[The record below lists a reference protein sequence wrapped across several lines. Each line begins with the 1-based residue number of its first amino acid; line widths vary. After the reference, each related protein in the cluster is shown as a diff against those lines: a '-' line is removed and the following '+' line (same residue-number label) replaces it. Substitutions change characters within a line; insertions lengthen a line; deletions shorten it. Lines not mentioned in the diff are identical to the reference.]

1 MRTSKL
7 TRTLVASAVLVALTG
22 GYVAGRQ
29 HWQAPLASEMVSD
42 AHAAWPATATAAAA
56 NTSNTAPNT
65 APNAAPRMLVPDFS
79 QLAEQYGPAVVNIS
93 VTHDGKPSAGRGA
106 AAIPMP
112 PGMDQN
118 DPLFQF
124 FRRFY
129 GAPGND
135 GGDDDNGGESGPTR
149 SLGSGFIVSPDGY
162 VLTNAHVV
170 DGASQVTVKLTDKR
184 EYKAKV
190 VGSDKA
196 SDVALLKIAATSLP
210 TVKIGDPSKSKAGE
224 WVVAIGSPYGFDNT
238 VTAGIVS
245 AKARALPDEN
255 YTPFIQT
262 DVPVN
267 PGNSGGPLFNLNG
280 EVIGINSM
288 IYSRTGGFQGLSFA
302 IPIDMAM
309 KVKAQLQQYGKVS
322 RGRIGVAIQEVN
334 QSLAKS
340 FGLPKPTGALVSSI
354 DKNGPAAKSDL
365 KPGDVILAV
374 NGTTIDDSVQL
385 PEKIADMRPGQ
396 KATLTVWRNGGKQD
410 VTVTVAALNEK
421 QDVASADDSATHGR
435 LGLAVRELSPQ
446 EKRAA
451 QVTGGLLVA
460 RAGGPAEQAGVQA
473 GDIILSLNGTP
484 VTSAAQLSEKL
495 KKAGNNV
502 ALLVQRDGQQIFIPV
517 DLG

>member
-1 MRTSKL
+1 MQTSKL
-7 TRTLVASAVLVALTG
+7 TRTLVAGAVLVALTG

-29 HWQAPLASEMVSD
+29 HWQTPLTSEMVSD
-42 AHAAWPATATAAAA
+42 ASAASSPAATPVAAQ
-56 NTSNTAPNT
+56 NTPN
-65 APNAAPRMLVPDFS
+65 PAPRMLVPDFS

-93 VTHDGKPSAGRGA
+93 VTHDGKPSAQRGSA
-106 AAIPMP
+106 ANQLP
-112 PGMDQN
+112 PGMDPN

-124 FRRFY
+124 FRHFY

-135 GGDDDNGGESGPTR
+135 GGDAGNGGDDGSGGPTR

-162 VLTNAHVV
+162 ILTNAHVV
-170 DGASQVTVKLTDKR
+170 DDASQVTVKLTDKR

-196 SDVALLKIAATSLP
+196 SDVALLKIAATDLP

-309 KVKAQLQQYGKVS
+309 KVKTQLQQYGKVS

-374 NGTTIDDSVQL
+374 NGATIEDSVQL

-396 KATLTVWRNGGKQD
+396 TATLTVWRNGAKQE
-410 VTVTVAALNEK
+410 VSVKIAALNEK
-421 QDVASADDSATHGR
+421 KDVASADDSATHGR
-435 LGLAVRELSPQ
+435 LGLAVRELSPK
-446 EKRAA
+446 EKQAA
-451 QVTGGLLVA
+451 QVTNGLLVA
-460 RAGGPAEQAGVQA
+460 RAGGPAEQAGVEA

>member
-1 MRTSKL
+1 MPTSKL

-29 HWQAPLASEMVSD
+29 HWQAPLASEMVAD
-42 AHAAWPATATAAAA
+42 ANAANPATPAA
-56 NTSNTAPNT
+56 NVPNT
-65 APNAAPRMLVPDFS
+65 PNTAPRMLVPDFS

-93 VTHDGKPSAGRGA
+93 VTHDGKPSAGGGA
-106 AAIPMP
+106 AAMPMP

-124 FRRFY
+124 FRHFY

-135 GGDDDNGGESGPTR
+135 GGDGGGDAGSAPTR

-162 VLTNAHVV
+162 ILTNAHVV
-170 DGASQVTVKLTDKR
+170 DDASQVTVKLTDKR

-196 SDVALLKIAATSLP
+196 SDVALLKIAATNLP

-267 PGNSGGPLFNLNG
+267 PGNSGGPLFNLSG

-302 IPIDMAM
+302 IPINMAM

-322 RGRIGVAIQEVN
+322 RGRIGVTIQEVN

-340 FGLPKPTGALVSSI
+340 FGLPKPSGALVSSI

-374 NGTTIDDSVQL
+374 NGTTIEDSVQL
-385 PEKIADMRPGQ
+385 PEKIADMRPGE
-396 KATLTVWRNGGKQD
+396 KATLTVWRNGAKQD
-410 VTVTVAALNEK
+410 VSVTVAALNEK
-421 QDVASADDSATHGR
+421 KDVASTDDSATHGR
-435 LGLAVRELSPQ
+435 LGLAVRELSPD

-451 QVTGGLLVA
+451 QVTHGLLVA
-460 RAGGPAEQAGVQA
+460 RASGPAEQAGVQP

-484 VTSAAQLSEKL
+484 VTSASQLSNKL

>member
-1 MRTSKL
+1 MRTARSVHAL
-7 TRTLVASAVLVALTG
+7 RLLCVAAAVAVGSALV
-22 GYVAGRQ
+22 
-29 HWQAPLASEMVSD
+29 P
-42 AHAAWPATATAAAA
+42 AHAQNATGSVATG
-56 NTSNTAPNT
+56 TYG
-65 APNAAPRMLVPDFS
+65 LPDFADLVEKVS
-79 QLAEQYGPAVVNIS
+79 PAVVNIRTTEK
-93 VTHDGKPSAGRGA
+93 VRMQQGGPSDDDMAE
-106 AAIPMP
+106 
-112 PGMDQN
+112 
-118 DPLFQF
+118 F
-124 FRRFY
+124 FRRFF
-129 GAPGND
+129 GVPMPGMPGQGQKRRNPPPQQEEEQSR
-135 GGDDDNGGESGPTR
+135 GV
-149 SLGSGFIVSPDGY
+149 GSGFIISGDGY
-162 VLTNAHVV
+162 ILTNAHVV
-170 DGASQVTVKLTDKR
+170 EGAETIYVTLIDKR
-184 EYKAKV
+184 EYKAKLI
-190 VGSDKA
+190 GLDKRT
-196 SDVALLKIAATSLP
+196 DVALVKVEATALPSLKL
-210 TVKIGDPSKSKAGE
+210 GDSDKVRVGE
-224 WVVAIGSPYGFDNT
+224 WVLAIGSPFGLDNT

-309 KVKAQLQQYGKVS
+309 KVKSQLQQYGKVS

-354 DKNGPAAKSDL
+354 DKHGPAAKSDL

-396 KATLTVWRNGGKQD
+396 KATLTVWRNGAKQD
-410 VTVTVAALNEK
+410 VSVTVGALNEK
-421 QDVASADDSATHGR
+421 KDMASNDDSATHGR
-435 LGLAVRELSPQ
+435 LGLAVRELSPE

-451 QVTGGLLVA
+451 QVTNGLLVA
-460 RAGGPAEQAGVQA
+460 RAGGPAAQAGVEP

-484 VTSAAQLSEKL
+484 VTSASQLSDKL

>member
-29 HWQAPLASEMVSD
+29 HWQAPLASEMVAD
-42 AHAAWPATATAAAA
+42 ANAANPATPAA
-56 NTSNTAPNT
+56 NAPNT
-65 APNAAPRMLVPDFS
+65 PNTAPRMLVPDFS

-93 VTHDGKPSAGRGA
+93 VTHDGKPSAGGGA
-106 AAIPMP
+106 TAMPMP

-124 FRRFY
+124 FRHFY

-135 GGDDDNGGESGPTR
+135 GGDGSGDGGSAPTR
-149 SLGSGFIVSPDGY
+149 SLGSGFIVSADGY
-162 VLTNAHVV
+162 ILTNAHVV
-170 DGASQVTVKLTDKR
+170 DDASQVTVKLTDKR
-184 EYKAKV
+184 EFKAKV

-196 SDVALLKIAATSLP
+196 SDVALLKIAATNLP

-309 KVKAQLQQYGKVS
+309 KVKAQLQQFGKVS
-322 RGRIGVAIQEVN
+322 RGRIGVTIQEVN

-340 FGLPKPTGALVSSI
+340 FGLPKPEGALVSSI

-374 NGTTIDDSVQL
+374 NGTTIEDSVQL
-385 PEKIADMRPGQ
+385 PEKIADMRPGA
-396 KATLTVWRNGGKQD
+396 KATLTVWRNGAKQD
-410 VTVTVAALNEK
+410 VSVTVAALSEK
-421 QDVASADDSATHGR
+421 KDVASTDDSATHGR
-435 LGLAVRELSPQ
+435 LGLAVRDLSPD

-451 QVTGGLLVA
+451 QVTHGLLVA
-460 RAGGPAEQAGVQA
+460 RVGGPAEQAGVQA

-484 VTSAAQLSEKL
+484 VTSASQLSDKL

>member
-29 HWQAPLASEMVSD
+29 HWQAPLASEMVAD
-42 AHAAWPATATAAAA
+42 ANAANPATPAA
-56 NTSNTAPNT
+56 NAPNT
-65 APNAAPRMLVPDFS
+65 PNTAPRMLVPDFS

-93 VTHDGKPSAGRGA
+93 VTHDGKPSAGGGA
-106 AAIPMP
+106 TAMPMP

-124 FRRFY
+124 FRHFY

-135 GGDDDNGGESGPTR
+135 GGDGSGDGGSAPTR
-149 SLGSGFIVSPDGY
+149 SLGSGFIVSADGY
-162 VLTNAHVV
+162 ILTNAHVV
-170 DGASQVTVKLTDKR
+170 DDASQVTVKLTDKR
-184 EYKAKV
+184 EFKAKV

-196 SDVALLKIAATSLP
+196 SDVALLKIAATNLP

-309 KVKAQLQQYGKVS
+309 KVKAQLQQFGKVS
-322 RGRIGVAIQEVN
+322 RGRIGVTIQEVN

-340 FGLPKPTGALVSSI
+340 FGLPKPEGALVSSI

-374 NGTTIDDSVQL
+374 NGTTIEDSVQL
-385 PEKIADMRPGQ
+385 PEKIADMRPGE
-396 KATLTVWRNGGKQD
+396 KATLTVWRNGAKQD
-410 VTVTVAALNEK
+410 VSVTVAALSEK
-421 QDVASADDSATHGR
+421 KDVASTDDSATHGR
-435 LGLAVRELSPQ
+435 LGLAVRDLSPD

-451 QVTGGLLVA
+451 QVTHGLLVA
-460 RAGGPAEQAGVQA
+460 RVGGPAEQAGVQA

-484 VTSAAQLSEKL
+484 VTSASQLSDKL

>member
-1 MRTSKL
+1 MRTSKF

-29 HWQAPLASEMVSD
+29 HWQAPLASEMVTNAD
-42 AHAAWPATATAAAA
+42 AASAAVAAA
-56 NTSNTAPNT
+56 NT
-65 APNAAPRMLVPDFS
+65 PNAGPRMLVPDFS

-93 VTHDGKPSAGRGA
+93 VTHDAKPSAARGSTSSQMQ
-106 AAIPMP
+106 MP
-112 PGMDQN
+112 PGMSPN

-124 FRRFY
+124 FRKFY

-135 GGDDDNGGESGPTR
+135 GGDDNGDEGGSGSGPTR
-149 SLGSGFIVSPDGY
+149 SLGSGFIVSADGY

-170 DGASQVTVKLTDKR
+170 DDASQVTVKLTDKR
-184 EYKAKV
+184 EFKAKV
-190 VGSDKA
+190 VGSDKT
-196 SDVALLKIAATSLP
+196 SDVALLKIAATDLP
-210 TVKIGDPSKSKAGE
+210 TVKIGDPAKSKAGE

-255 YTPFIQT
+255 YTRFIQT

-309 KVKAQLQQYGKVS
+309 KVKSQLQQYGKVS

-354 DKNGPAAKSDL
+354 DKKGPAAKSDL

-374 NGTTIDDSVQL
+374 NGATIDESTQL
-385 PEKIADMRPGQ
+385 PARIADMRPGE
-396 KATLTVWRNGGKQD
+396 KATLTVWRNGAKQE
-410 VTVTVAALNEK
+410 VSVTVAALDEK
-421 QDVASADDSATHGR
+421 KDVASNDDSATHGR
-435 LGLAVRELSPQ
+435 LGLAVRELSPE

-451 QVTGGLLVA
+451 QVTNGLLVA

-484 VTSAAQLSEKL
+484 VTSASQLSDKL

>member
-1 MRTSKL
+1 MNASKL
-7 TRTLVASAVLVALTG
+7 TRTLVASAVLVAVAG

-29 HWQAPLASEMVSD
+29 HWQAPMASDVVTS
-42 AHAAWPATATAAAA
+42 ANAAVATPA
-56 NTSNTAPNT
+56 NAPST
-65 APNAAPRMLVPDFS
+65 APRMLVPDFS

-93 VTHDGKPSAGRGA
+93 VTHDGKQASAGKGQSA
-106 AAIPMP
+106 MPQLP

-124 FRRFY
+124 FRHFY
-129 GAPGND
+129 GAPGGDDGD
-135 GGDDDNGGESGPTR
+135 GGDDSGPTR

-162 VLTNAHVV
+162 ILTNAHVV
-170 DGASQVTVKLTDKR
+170 DDASHVTVKLTDKR
-184 EYKAKV
+184 EFTAKV

-196 SDVALLKIAATSLP
+196 SDVALIKIDAKDLP
-210 TVKIGDPSKSKAGE
+210 IVKIGDPSKTKAGE

-267 PGNSGGPLFNLNG
+267 PGNSGGPLFNLDG

-288 IYSRTGGFQGLSFA
+288 IYSKTGGFQGLSFA

-309 KVKAQLQQYGKVS
+309 KVKTQLQQFGKVS
-322 RGRIGVAIQEVN
+322 RGRIGVTIQEVN

-354 DKNGPAAKSDL
+354 DKSGPAAKSDL

-374 NGTTIDDSVQL
+374 NGQTIDDSVQL

-396 KATLTVWRNGGKQD
+396 EADLTVWRNGAQQ
-410 VTVTVAALNEK
+410 TVAVKVAALSDKTET
-421 QDVASADDSATHGR
+421 ASNDDTATHGR
-435 LGLAVRELSPQ
+435 LGLAVRDLSPQ
-446 EKRAA
+446 EK
-451 QVTGGLLVA
+451 QSEGVTHGLVVM
-460 RAGGPAEQAGVQA
+460 RTGGPAEQAGVES

-484 VTSAAQLSEKL
+484 VTSAAQLSDKL

>member
-42 AHAAWPATATAAAA
+42 ANAANPAAAPATVAA
-56 NTSNTAPNT
+56 NTPNT
-65 APNAAPRMLVPDFS
+65 APRMLVPDFS

-93 VTHDGKPSAGRGA
+93 VTHEAKPSAARGSA
-106 AAIPMP
+106 SSQMQMP

-124 FRRFY
+124 FRHFY

-135 GGDDDNGGESGPTR
+135 GGDGGDDSASAMTR

-162 VLTNAHVV
+162 ILTNAHVV
-170 DGASQVTVKLTDKR
+170 DDASQVTVKLNDKR

-196 SDVALLKIAATSLP
+196 SDVALLKIAATNLP
-210 TVKIGDPSKSKAGE
+210 TVKIGDPSKTKAGE

-309 KVKAQLQQYGKVS
+309 KVKSQLQQYGKVS

-354 DKNGPAAKSDL
+354 DKHGPAAKSDL

-396 KATLTVWRNGGKQD
+396 KATLTVWRNGAKQD
-410 VTVTVAALNEK
+410 VSVTVGALNEK
-421 QDVASADDSATHGR
+421 KDMASNDDSATHGR
-435 LGLAVRELSPQ
+435 LGLAVRELSPE

-451 QVTGGLLVA
+451 QVTNGLLVA
-460 RAGGPAEQAGVQA
+460 RAGGPAAQAGVEP

-484 VTSAAQLSEKL
+484 VTSASQLSDKL

>member
-7 TRTLVASAVLVALTG
+7 TRTLVAGAVLVALTG

-29 HWQAPLASEMVSD
+29 HWQAPVASEMLSD
-42 AHAAWPATATAAAA
+42 ANAMPVA
-56 NTSNTAPNT
+56 NTQNTPNT
-65 APNAAPRMLVPDFS
+65 APRMLVPDFS

-93 VTHDGKPSAGRGA
+93 VTHDGKPSAARGS

-135 GGDDDNGGESGPTR
+135 GGGDGSDGNDGSGGSGGPTR

-162 VLTNAHVV
+162 ILTNAHVV
-170 DGASQVTVKLTDKR
+170 DDASQVTVKLTDKR

-196 SDVALLKIAATSLP
+196 SDVALLKIAATDLP

-309 KVKAQLQQYGKVS
+309 KVKSQLQQYGKVS

-340 FGLPKPTGALVSSI
+340 FGLSKPTGALVSSI

-396 KATLTVWRNGGKQD
+396 KATLTVWRNGAKQD
-410 VTVTVAALNEK
+410 VSVTVAALGEK
-421 QDVASADDSATHGR
+421 QDVASRDDSATHGR
-435 LGLAVRELSPQ
+435 LGLAVRDLSPE

-451 QVTGGLLVA
+451 QVTNGLFVA
-460 RAGGPAEQAGVQA
+460 RVGGPAEQAGVQP

-484 VTSAAQLSEKL
+484 VTSASQLSDRL

>member
-42 AHAAWPATATAAAA
+42 ANAANPAAAPAPVAA
-56 NTSNTAPNT
+56 NTPNT
-65 APNAAPRMLVPDFS
+65 APRMLVPDFS

-93 VTHDGKPSAGRGA
+93 VTHDAKPSAARGSA
-106 AAIPMP
+106 SSQMQMP

-124 FRRFY
+124 FRHFY

-135 GGDDDNGGESGPTR
+135 GGDGGDDSASAMTR

-162 VLTNAHVV
+162 ILTNAHVV
-170 DGASQVTVKLTDKR
+170 DDASQVTVKLNDKR

-196 SDVALLKIAATSLP
+196 SDVALLKIAATNLP
-210 TVKIGDPSKSKAGE
+210 TVKIGDPSKTKAGE

-309 KVKAQLQQYGKVS
+309 KVKSQLQQYGKVS

-354 DKNGPAAKSDL
+354 DKHGPAAKSDL

-396 KATLTVWRNGGKQD
+396 KATLTVWRNGAKQD
-410 VTVTVAALNEK
+410 VSVTVGALNEK
-421 QDVASADDSATHGR
+421 KDVASNDDSATHGR
-435 LGLAVRELSPQ
+435 LGLAVRELSPE

-451 QVTGGLLVA
+451 QVTNGLLVA
-460 RAGGPAEQAGVQA
+460 RAGGPAAQAGVEP

-484 VTSAAQLSEKL
+484 VTSASQLSDKL

>member
-29 HWQAPLASEMVSD
+29 HWRAPLASAMVAD
-42 AHAAWPATATAAAA
+42 ANAANPATPAA
-56 NTSNTAPNT
+56 NAPNT
-65 APNAAPRMLVPDFS
+65 PNTAPRMLVLDFS

-93 VTHDGKPSAGRGA
+93 VTHDGKPSAGGGA
-106 AAIPMP
+106 TAMPMP

-124 FRRFY
+124 FRHFY

-135 GGDDDNGGESGPTR
+135 GGDGSGDGGSAPTR
-149 SLGSGFIVSPDGY
+149 SLGSGFIVSADGY
-162 VLTNAHVV
+162 ILTNAHVV
-170 DGASQVTVKLTDKR
+170 DDASQVTVKLTDKR
-184 EYKAKV
+184 EFKAKV

-196 SDVALLKIAATSLP
+196 SDVALLKIAATNLP

-309 KVKAQLQQYGKVS
+309 KVKAQLQQFGKVS
-322 RGRIGVAIQEVN
+322 RGRIGVTIQEVN

-340 FGLPKPTGALVSSI
+340 FGLPKPEGALVSSI

-374 NGTTIDDSVQL
+374 NGTTIEDSVQL
-385 PEKIADMRPGQ
+385 PEKIADMRPGE
-396 KATLTVWRNGGKQD
+396 KATLTVWRNGAKQD
-410 VTVTVAALNEK
+410 VSVTVAALNEK
-421 QDVASADDSATHGR
+421 KDVASTDDSATHGR
-435 LGLAVRELSPQ
+435 LGLAVRDLSPD

-451 QVTGGLLVA
+451 QVTHGLLVA
-460 RAGGPAEQAGVQA
+460 RVGGPAEQAGVQA

-484 VTSAAQLSEKL
+484 VTSASQLSDKL

>member
-7 TRTLVASAVLVALTG
+7 TRTLVAGAVLVALTG

-29 HWQAPLASEMVSD
+29 HWQAPVASEMLSD
-42 AHAAWPATATAAAA
+42 ANAMPVA
-56 NTSNTAPNT
+56 NTQNTPNT
-65 APNAAPRMLVPDFS
+65 APRMLVPDFS

-93 VTHDGKPSAGRGA
+93 VTHDGKPSAARGS

-135 GGDDDNGGESGPTR
+135 GGGDGSDGNDGSGGPTR
-149 SLGSGFIVSPDGY
+149 SLGSGFIVSQDGY
-162 VLTNAHVV
+162 ILTNAHVV
-170 DGASQVTVKLTDKR
+170 DDASQVTVKLTDKR

-196 SDVALLKIAATSLP
+196 SDVALLKIAATDLP

-309 KVKAQLQQYGKVS
+309 KVKSQLQQYGKVS

-396 KATLTVWRNGGKQD
+396 KATLTVWRNGAKQD
-410 VTVTVAALNEK
+410 VSVTVAALGEK
-421 QDVASADDSATHGR
+421 QDVASRDDSATHGR
-435 LGLAVRELSPQ
+435 LGLAVRDLSPE

-451 QVTGGLLVA
+451 QVTNGLFVA
-460 RAGGPAEQAGVQA
+460 RVGGPAEQAGVQP

-484 VTSAAQLSEKL
+484 VTSASQLSDKL

>member
-29 HWQAPLASEMVSD
+29 HWQAPLASEMVAD
-42 AHAAWPATATAAAA
+42 ANAANPATPAA
-56 NTSNTAPNT
+56 NAPNP
-65 APNAAPRMLVPDFS
+65 PNTAPRMLVPDFS

-93 VTHDGKPSAGRGA
+93 VTHDGKPSAGGGA
-106 AAIPMP
+106 TAMPMP

-124 FRRFY
+124 FRHFY

-135 GGDDDNGGESGPTR
+135 GGDGSGDGGSAPTR
-149 SLGSGFIVSPDGY
+149 SLGSGFIVSADGY
-162 VLTNAHVV
+162 ILTNAHVV
-170 DGASQVTVKLTDKR
+170 DDASQVTVKLTDKR
-184 EYKAKV
+184 EFKAKV

-196 SDVALLKIAATSLP
+196 SDVALLKIAATNLP

-309 KVKAQLQQYGKVS
+309 KVKAQLQQFGKVS
-322 RGRIGVAIQEVN
+322 RGRIGVTIQEVN

-340 FGLPKPTGALVSSI
+340 FGLPKPEGALVSSI

-374 NGTTIDDSVQL
+374 NGTTIEDSVQL
-385 PEKIADMRPGQ
+385 PEKIADMRPGE
-396 KATLTVWRNGGKQD
+396 KATLTVWRNGAKQD
-410 VTVTVAALNEK
+410 VSVTVAALNEK
-421 QDVASADDSATHGR
+421 KDVASTEDSATHGR
-435 LGLAVRELSPQ
+435 LGLAVRDLSPD

-451 QVTGGLLVA
+451 QVTHGLLVA
-460 RAGGPAEQAGVQA
+460 RVGGPAEQAGVQA

-484 VTSAAQLSEKL
+484 VTSASQLSDKL

>member
-7 TRTLVASAVLVALTG
+7 TRTLVASAVLVAMTG

-29 HWQAPLASEMVSD
+29 HWQAPIASEMVSD
-42 AHAAWPATATAAAA
+42 ANAA
-56 NTSNTAPNT
+56 NPALAIPVAGAQNTPNT
-65 APNAAPRMLVPDFS
+65 APRMLVPDFS

-93 VTHDGKPSAGRGA
+93 VTHDGKPSAARGS

-124 FRRFY
+124 FRHFY

-135 GGDDDNGGESGPTR
+135 GGGNDDGGDGGSGPTR

-162 VLTNAHVV
+162 ILTNAHVV
-170 DGASQVTVKLTDKR
+170 DDASQVTVKLTDKR

-196 SDVALLKIAATSLP
+196 SDVALLKIAATDLP
-210 TVKIGDPSKSKAGE
+210 TVKIGDPAKTKAGE

-309 KVKAQLQQYGKVS
+309 KVKSQLQQYGKVS

-396 KATLTVWRNGGKQD
+396 KATLTVWRNGAKQD
-410 VTVTVAALNEK
+410 VSVTVAALNEK
-421 QDVASADDSATHGR
+421 KDVASNDDSATHGR
-435 LGLAVRELSPQ
+435 LGLAVRELSPE

-451 QVTGGLLVA
+451 QVANGLLVA
-460 RAGGPAEQAGVQA
+460 RVGGPAEQAGVQP

-484 VTSAAQLSEKL
+484 VTSASQLSDKL

>member
-29 HWQAPLASEMVSD
+29 HWQAPLASEMVAD
-42 AHAAWPATATAAAA
+42 ANAANPATPAA
-56 NTSNTAPNT
+56 NAPNT
-65 APNAAPRMLVPDFS
+65 PSTAPRMLVPDFS

-93 VTHDGKPSAGRGA
+93 VTHDGKPSAGGGA
-106 AAIPMP
+106 TAMPMP

-124 FRRFY
+124 FRHFY

-135 GGDDDNGGESGPTR
+135 GGDGSGDGGSAPTR
-149 SLGSGFIVSPDGY
+149 SLGSGFIVSADGY
-162 VLTNAHVV
+162 ILTNAHVV
-170 DGASQVTVKLTDKR
+170 DDASQVTVKLTDKR
-184 EYKAKV
+184 EFKAKV

-196 SDVALLKIAATSLP
+196 SDVALLKIAATNLP

-309 KVKAQLQQYGKVS
+309 KVKAQLQQFGKVS
-322 RGRIGVAIQEVN
+322 RGRIGVTIQEVN

-340 FGLPKPTGALVSSI
+340 FGLPKPEGALVSSI

-374 NGTTIDDSVQL
+374 NGTTIEDSVQL
-385 PEKIADMRPGQ
+385 PEKIADMRPGE
-396 KATLTVWRNGGKQD
+396 KATLTVWRNGAKQD
-410 VTVTVAALNEK
+410 VSVTVAALNEK
-421 QDVASADDSATHGR
+421 KDVASTDDSATHGR
-435 LGLAVRELSPQ
+435 LGLAVRDLSPD

-451 QVTGGLLVA
+451 QVTHGLLVA
-460 RAGGPAEQAGVQA
+460 RVGGPAEQAGVQA

-484 VTSAAQLSEKL
+484 VTSASQLSDKL

>member
-1 MRTSKL
+1 MQTSKL
-7 TRTLVASAVLVALTG
+7 TRTLVAGAVLVALTG

-29 HWQAPLASEMVSD
+29 HWQTPLASEMVSD
-42 AHAAWPATATAAAA
+42 ASAASSPAATPVAAQ
-56 NTSNTAPNT
+56 NAPNT
-65 APNAAPRMLVPDFS
+65 APRMLVPDFS

-93 VTHDGKPSAGRGA
+93 VTHDGKPSAQRGSA
-106 AAIPMP
+106 ANQLP
-112 PGMDQN
+112 PGMDPN

-124 FRRFY
+124 FRHFY

-135 GGDDDNGGESGPTR
+135 GGDSGGDDGSSGPTR

-162 VLTNAHVV
+162 ILTNAHVV
-170 DGASQVTVKLTDKR
+170 DDASQVTVKLTDKR

-196 SDVALLKIAATSLP
+196 SDVALLKIAATDLP

-309 KVKAQLQQYGKVS
+309 KVKTQLQQYGKVS

-354 DKNGPAAKSDL
+354 DKSGPAAKSDL

-374 NGTTIDDSVQL
+374 NGATIEDSVQL

-396 KATLTVWRNGGKQD
+396 TATLTVWRNGAKQD
-410 VTVTVAALNEK
+410 VSVKIAALSDK
-421 QDVASADDSATHGR
+421 KDVASTDDSATHGR

-446 EKRAA
+446 EKQAA
-451 QVTGGLLVA
+451 QVTNGLLVA
-460 RAGGPAEQAGVQA
+460 RAGGPAEQAGVEA

>member
-29 HWQAPLASEMVSD
+29 HWQAPLASEMVTD
-42 AHAAWPATATAAAA
+42 ANAANPATPAA
-56 NTSNTAPNT
+56 NAPNT
-65 APNAAPRMLVPDFS
+65 PNTPNAAPRMLVPDFS

-93 VTHDGKPSAGRGA
+93 VTHDGKPSAGGGA
-106 AAIPMP
+106 TAMPMP

-124 FRRFY
+124 FRHFY

-135 GGDDDNGGESGPTR
+135 GGGDGSGDGSSVPTR
-149 SLGSGFIVSPDGY
+149 SLGSGFIVSSDGY
-162 VLTNAHVV
+162 ILTNAHVV
-170 DGASQVTVKLTDKR
+170 DDASQVTVKLTDKR

-196 SDVALLKIAATSLP
+196 SDVALLKIAATNLP

-322 RGRIGVAIQEVN
+322 RGRIGVTIQEVN

-374 NGTTIDDSVQL
+374 NGTTIEDSVQL

-396 KATLTVWRNGGKQD
+396 KATLTVWRNGAKQD
-410 VTVTVAALNEK
+410 VSVSVAALNEK
-421 QDVASADDSATHGR
+421 KDVASADDSATHGR
-435 LGLAVRELSPQ
+435 LGLAVRELSPD

-451 QVTGGLLVA
+451 QVTHGLLVA
-460 RAGGPAEQAGVQA
+460 RASGPAEQAGVQP

-484 VTSAAQLSEKL
+484 VTSASQLSDKL

>member
-29 HWQAPLASEMVSD
+29 HWQAPLASEMVAD
-42 AHAAWPATATAAAA
+42 ANAANPATPAA
-56 NTSNTAPNT
+56 NAPNT
-65 APNAAPRMLVPDFS
+65 PSTAPRMLVPDFS

-93 VTHDGKPSAGRGA
+93 VTHDGKPSAGGGA
-106 AAIPMP
+106 TAMPMP

-124 FRRFY
+124 FRHFY

-135 GGDDDNGGESGPTR
+135 GGDGSGDGGSAPTR
-149 SLGSGFIVSPDGY
+149 SLGSGFIVSADGY
-162 VLTNAHVV
+162 ILTNAHVV
-170 DGASQVTVKLTDKR
+170 DDASQVTVKLTDKR
-184 EYKAKV
+184 EFKAKV

-196 SDVALLKIAATSLP
+196 SDVALLKIAATNLP

-309 KVKAQLQQYGKVS
+309 KVKAQLQQFGKVS
-322 RGRIGVAIQEVN
+322 RGRIGVTIQEVN

-340 FGLPKPTGALVSSI
+340 FGLPKPEGALVSSI
-354 DKNGPAAKSDL
+354 DKSGPAAKSDL

-374 NGTTIDDSVQL
+374 NGTTIEDSVQL
-385 PEKIADMRPGQ
+385 PEKIADMRPGE
-396 KATLTVWRNGGKQD
+396 KATLTVWRNGAKQD
-410 VTVTVAALNEK
+410 VSVTVAALNEK
-421 QDVASADDSATHGR
+421 KDVASTDDSATHGR
-435 LGLAVRELSPQ
+435 LGLAVRDLSPD

-451 QVTGGLLVA
+451 QVTHGLLVA
-460 RAGGPAEQAGVQA
+460 RVGGPAEQAGVQA

-484 VTSAAQLSEKL
+484 VTSASQLSDKL

>member
-29 HWQAPLASEMVSD
+29 HWQAPLASAMVAD
-42 AHAAWPATATAAAA
+42 ANAANPATPAA
-56 NTSNTAPNT
+56 NAPNI
-65 APNAAPRMLVPDFS
+65 PNTAPRMLVPDFS

-93 VTHDGKPSAGRGA
+93 VTHDGKPSAGGGA
-106 AAIPMP
+106 TAMPMP

-124 FRRFY
+124 FRHFY

-135 GGDDDNGGESGPTR
+135 GGDGSGDGGSAPTR
-149 SLGSGFIVSPDGY
+149 SLGSGFIVSADGY
-162 VLTNAHVV
+162 ILTNAHVV
-170 DGASQVTVKLTDKR
+170 DDASQVTVKLTDKR
-184 EYKAKV
+184 EFKAKV

-196 SDVALLKIAATSLP
+196 SDVALLKIAATNLP

-309 KVKAQLQQYGKVS
+309 KVKAQLQQFGKVS
-322 RGRIGVAIQEVN
+322 RGRIGVTIQEVN

-340 FGLPKPTGALVSSI
+340 FGLPKPEGALVSSI

-374 NGTTIDDSVQL
+374 NGTTIEDSVQL
-385 PEKIADMRPGQ
+385 PEKIADMRPGE
-396 KATLTVWRNGGKQD
+396 KATLTVWRNGAKQD
-410 VTVTVAALNEK
+410 VSVTVAALNEK
-421 QDVASADDSATHGR
+421 KDVASTDDSATHGR
-435 LGLAVRELSPQ
+435 LGLAVRDLSPD

-451 QVTGGLLVA
+451 QVTHGLLVA
-460 RAGGPAEQAGVQA
+460 RVGGPAEQAGVQA

-484 VTSAAQLSEKL
+484 VTSASQLSDKL